1 MPPTGVRI
9 PRRAV
14 VVAAVLLGASMLVAC
29 GDDSSSSTSGEPGA
43 GRASAEAALEQGA
56 IPIDVRT
63 PEEYDGGHVEDAQLI
78 DIQSSGF
85 DDAIA
90 QLDPDATY
98 VVYCRSGNRS
108 ARVTAFLIQQG
119 YDAVNMAG
127 GMYAWAAAG
136 HPVVTS
142 AGGPGTVA

>member
-29 GDDSSSSTSGEPGA
+29 GDDSSSSTSGAPGA

-108 ARVTAFLIQQG
+108 A
-119 YDAVNMAG
+119 
-127 GMYAWAAAG
+127 AAADRMEAVG
-136 HPVVTS
+136 LTVLDGGALGDMS
-142 AGGPGTVA
+142 AAGWPTA

>member
-1 MPPTGVRI
+1 
-9 PRRAV
+9 
-14 VVAAVLLGASMLVAC
+14 MLVSC
-29 GDDSSSSTSGEPGA
+29 GDDSSSSASGAPAA

-85 DDAIA
+85 DAAIGE
-90 QLDPDATY
+90 LDPDATY

-108 ARVTAFLIQQG
+108 A
-119 YDAVNMAG
+119 
-127 GMYAWAAAG
+127 AAADRMEAVG
-136 HPVVTS
+136 LTVLDGGALGDMTA
-142 AGGPGTVA
+142 AGWPTA

>member
-1 MPPTGVRI
+1 MPSTGVRI

-29 GDDSSSSTSGEPGA
+29 GDDSSSSTSGAPAA
-43 GRASAEAALEQGA
+43 GRSSAEAALEQGA

-108 ARVTAFLIQQG
+108 A
-119 YDAVNMAG
+119 
-127 GMYAWAAAG
+127 AAADRMEAVG
-136 HPVVTS
+136 LTVLDGGALGDMS
-142 AGGPGTVA
+142 AAGWPTA

>member
-1 MPPTGVRI
+1 MPSTGVRI

-29 GDDSSSSTSGEPGA
+29 GDDSSSSTSGAPAA

-85 DDAIA
+85 DDAIG

-108 ARVTAFLIQQG
+108 A
-119 YDAVNMAG
+119 
-127 GMYAWAAAG
+127 AAADRMEAVG
-136 HPVVTS
+136 LTVLDGGALGDMS
-142 AGGPGTVA
+142 AAGWPTA